1 MSDPSGEQ
9 GLLLFNGINGDRG
22 EYDLPPMPPE
32 QLVALIQG
40 KEPPENLAELR
51 FRFREQTARNLGV
64 REGIDATEL
73 SQAGWGVI
81 FAQDADPAIREALGD
96 LLALRREQAGDYFRC
111 YEGADGYLPEESKS
125 KFLARHGAG
134 PGPADP
140 SRVPYYLLIAGSP
153 ELIPYRF
160 QSQLDVQYAVGR
172 IHFESVQE
180 YSNYARSVVAAETGQ
195 FRRPRRAAFFGVANA
210 GDRPTQLSV
219 QHLVEPVAHKV
230 QGRVSGW
237 QFESYLKEQ
246 ATKAQI
252 ARLLDGQQV
261 PALLFSASHGMSFD
275 AGSPHQLPHQ
285 GALLCQDWP
294 GPGQWQQAI
303 PQDFYFAGD
312 DLESTANLS
321 GLIAFFFACFGAGTP
336 QYDEFTQRALH
347 PREMIAPAPFLARLP
362 AAMLSLS
369 NGGALAVVGHVERA
383 WGYSFLWPGAGAQ
396 TVVFESAL
404 ERLLKGHPVGSAVEF
419 FNERYA
425 ELAAELSDELER
437 LDFGKTPDVHELAGM
452 WTANNDARGYSIVG
466 DPAVRLPVA
475 DTGDS

>member
-1 MSDPSGEQ
+1 
-9 GLLLFNGINGDRG
+9 
-22 EYDLPPMPPE
+22 MPPE

-195 FRRPRRAAFFGVANA
+195 FRRPRRAAVFGVANA

-252 ARLLDGQQV
+252 ARLLD
-261 PALLFSASHGMSFD
+261 AARTSF
-275 AGSPHQLPHQ
+275 L
-285 GALLCQDWP
+285 
-294 GPGQWQQAI
+294 
-303 PQDFYFAGD
+303 
-312 DLESTANLS
+312 T
-321 GLIAFFFACFGAGTP
+321 
-336 QYDEFTQRALH
+336 RA
-347 PREMIAPAPFLARLP
+347 PCSVRTGLARGNGSRP
-362 AAMLSLS
+362 SPRISTSRAMT
-369 NGGALAVVGHVERA
+369 
-383 WGYSFLWPGAGAQ
+383 WKAQ
-396 TVVFESAL
+396 
-404 ERLLKGHPVGSAVEF
+404 P
-419 FNERYA
+419 
-425 ELAAELSDELER
+425 
-437 LDFGKTPDVHELAGM
+437 
-452 WTANNDARGYSIVG
+452 I
-466 DPAVRLPVA
+466 
-475 DTGDS
+475 